1 MQNRITGW
9 MPDRKPSK
17 GKTPAA
23 PPGAGN
29 GGVVPPPE
37 HRWKPGQSGNP
48 AGRPPNAGASLREWV
63 NTFAAKGLSRKQIEA
78 IARDDSVPWPKQA
91 AAIRVLRTTEAG
103 DLADMQPFLDGDAS
117 LDQLRER
124 GVATAV
130 VKKAKQRTRTVTD
143 DAGRTETTVEREIE
157 LHDRSGEDFD
167 RVSDRTEGKPTQ
179 RVDVKHDGSIRTTAD
194 GALEAASLLAE
205 LRESLGIDAGAD

>member
-1 MQNRITGW
+1 

-91 AAIRVLRTTEAG
+91 AAIRVLRTTEVI
-103 DLADMQPFLDGDAS
+103 DLADFAPLVTGEKTI
-117 LDQLRER
+117 DQMRDE
-124 GVATAV
+124 GVDTSV
-130 VKKAKQRTRTVTD
+130 VKKIKPTQF
-143 DAGRTETTVEREIE
+143 GIEIE

-179 RVDVKHDGSIRTTAD
+179 RVDVKHDGSLRTTAE
-194 GALEAASLLAE
+194 GADEAASLLAE
-205 LRESLGIDAGAD
+205 LRQSLGIDGGTD